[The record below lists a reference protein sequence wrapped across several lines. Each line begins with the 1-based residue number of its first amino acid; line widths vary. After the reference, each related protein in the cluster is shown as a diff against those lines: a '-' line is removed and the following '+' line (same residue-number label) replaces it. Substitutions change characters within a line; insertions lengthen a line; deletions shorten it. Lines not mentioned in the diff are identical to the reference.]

1 MPDTRVLPPAA
12 LTTERLWL
20 RAVATFALFV
30 ALAGDGLRNLL
41 GLTGYVIV
49 ALIVTAA
56 VIWFTVRLRP
66 RPLTGPWPLALIG
79 YILFAV
85 LSLAWSRY
93 PGGSA
98 VTLVGML
105 ACTALAIL
113 LALVMT
119 WNEIIGAL
127 TRAVQAVLALSIVF
141 ELVVAL
147 IIRHPVLPL
156 GVHYDGKPPLLA
168 YWSRNVLFTG
178 DRIQGILGNANLL
191 AFVALLGIILFT
203 LRLMGWRG
211 LSPAARARE
220 PHRGVT
226 AGWLALAV
234 LLFALTRSSTL
245 VLALAAVVVVAAA
258 ALWVRAGAPGK
269 QFPRSVVVGI
279 IFLVGGTAVW
289 LLRDRLF
296 SLLGKNSD
304 LTGRAEIWD
313 VVIREAQKSPI
324 VGNGF
329 ASPWVPWVEPFNH
342 LVVRNRVLQLQAHN
356 TWLDVWMQLG
366 IIGVILLA
374 LALLSALWRSWF
386 TAIDRP
392 RTGLADAN
400 AFSPYA
406 LVPLL
411 ILATLLVQSAAE
423 SRPLLE
429 SGWVLICLFA
439 FTGVRRPL
447 LDAGT
452 DLAPDADPQPRYVRP
467 AEPAEPAEPAGADTR
482 TAHA

>member
-1 MPDTRVLPPAA
+1 MSETRVLPPAA
-12 LTTERLWL
+12 LSTERLWL

-41 GLTGYVIV
+41 GFPGYLVVAAITLIACVVLTI
-49 ALIVTAA
+49 
-56 VIWFTVRLRP
+56 RLRP
-66 RPLTGPWPLALIG
+66 RPLTGPWPLALTG

-85 LSLAWSRY
+85 LSLIWSAY

-98 VTLVGML
+98 ITLLGML
-105 ACTALAIL
+105 ACTAIALM

-141 ELVVAL
+141 ELVVSL
-147 IIRHPVLPL
+147 IIRHPVLPFWVEY
-156 GVHYDGKPPLLA
+156 GHKPPLLA

-191 AFVALLGIILFT
+191 AFVALLGIILLG
-203 LRLMGWRG
+203 LRLLAYPG

-220 PHRGVT
+220 PRRWVT
-226 AGWLALAV
+226 AAWFALAV

-245 VLALAAVVVVAAA
+245 VLALAAVIVVGAA

-269 QFPRSVVVGI
+269 QFARSLI
-279 IFLVGGTAVW
+279 VGGIFAVGGIAFW
-289 LLRDRLF
+289 LLRDRVF
-296 SLLGKNSD
+296 SLLGKSSD
-304 LTGRAEIWD
+304 LTGRAEIWAT
-313 VVIREAQKSPI
+313 VIKQAEKSPI
-324 VGNGF
+324 LGNGF

-374 LALLSALWRSWF
+374 LALASALWRAWF

-392 RTGLADAN
+392 RVDHNDAR

-411 ILATLLVQSAAE
+411 ILVTLLVQSIAE
-423 SRPLLE
+423 SRPLVE

-439 FTGVRRPL
+439 LTGVRRPL
-447 LDAGT
+447 MDAGT
-452 DLAPDADPQPRYVRP
+452 DLAPDADPQPRYDRP
-467 AEPAEPAEPAGADTR
+467 EVPPPGDTR